1 MTTAQDDGSS
11 AMSAPRPPYFA
22 NRVLRLA
29 IKTALAQHCGTEG
42 LALLCV
48 IAMTEDARRYRGPV
62 TFWNE
67 QLLPLVGFAK
77 WERLDRARQSLIDA
91 GWLVYEPG
99 GRHRPGRYRVTIPPD
114 LEAVADVAVDEGL
127 SLDPPLDPPLDIPQ
141 RESRGVSTG
150 GTTGVSRGG
159 TFLPVPSPS
168 PIPKPEPENKGAAV
182 AAGDVR
188 PAKASKVKATG
199 KAQEPIPIPAEL
211 DTPEFAQAFAEWQE
225 HLRQKRK
232 PMKPLQEAKLLTTW
246 AANGVERTIAA
257 INHSIANGYQGL
269 FEPNAPNNGQ
279 RPAAMSQNDPRGNF
293 AALAEYRRMKAAAG
307 IGGPEHDA
315 QVD

>member
-1 MTTAQDDGSS
+1 MTTAKDDGSS
-11 AMSAPRPPYFA
+11 VMSAPRPAYFA

-42 LALLCV
+42 LALLSV

-91 GWLVYEPG
+91 GWLAYEPG
-99 GRHRPGRYRVTIPPD
+99 GRHRPGRYRVTIPAD
-114 LEAVADVAVDEGL
+114 LDAVADVAVDEGL
-127 SLDPPLDPPLDIPQ
+127 SLDPPLDPPLVIPQ
-141 RESRGVSTG
+141 WESSGGSTG

-159 TFLPVPSPS
+159 TFLPIPSPT
-168 PIPKPEPENKGAAV
+168 PIPKPNPENKGAAI
-182 AAGDVR
+182 AADDVR
-188 PAKASKVKATG
+188 PSNALKVKDSE

-211 DTPEFAQAFAEWQE
+211 DTSEFQQAWSEWKE

-232 PMKPLQEAKLLTTW
+232 PMKPLQEAKQLSTW

-257 INHSIANGYQGL
+257 INHSIANGWQGL
-269 FEPNAPNNGQ
+269 FEPNAPSNGQ
-279 RPAAMSQNDPRGNF
+279 RSAQQDDPRGNF
-293 AALAEYRRMKAAAG
+293 AAGKRYLEMF
-307 IGGPEHDA
+307 GGGSHE
-315 QVD
+315 